1 MEHAETVKLN
11 NYRNRLIKKID
22 SLDSYNEKLC
32 YLNDQFIKA
41 TSKHEAI
48 VIDLIKRLKNGF

>member
-1 MEHAETVKLN
+1 MMEKRLVNFK
-11 NYRNRLIKKID
+11 NRLLKKID

-41 TSKHEAI
+41 DTRQEEI
-48 VIDLIKRLKNGF
+48 VLEMIKRLKNGF